1 MLNDWR
7 CGIGFQSC
15 RGESD
20 RIGVLSHAR
29 TSYLRVGQTT
39 GLAVLLLLP
48 LACQQQMAAQ
58 PSYKPLDPS
67 EFFADS
73 RSARPVIPGTVARGH
88 LRTDAHLFTGMRAR
102 KTGDLERVASIVAEA
117 GVNVLAAALNA
128 VIERND
134 YVATFPFPVTH
145 EVLEQ
150 GRNRYMIYC
159 VVCHDSLG
167 TGRGKIVE
175 RGYTPPPS
183 FHIER
188 LREAP
193 AGHFFDVITRGYG
206 SMPEYKEQVPPR
218 ERWAIVAYIRALQL
232 SQRFPEKE
240 LPEEMRKEWQ
250 KSKTPAVGG
259 QPR

>member
-1 MLNDWR
+1 MIHHKDTKSTKKEQRSFLPW
-7 CGIGFQSC
+7 CLLC
-15 RGESD
+15 
-20 RIGVLSHAR
+20 VLCVFVVN
-29 TSYLRVGQTT
+29 LLT
-39 GLAVLLLLP
+39 G
-48 LACQQQMAAQ
+48 CQQQMAAQ

-88 LRTDAHLFTGMRAR
+88 LRSDAHLFTGMRAR
-102 KTGDLERVASIVAEA
+102 KTGDLERATSIVAAA
-117 GVNVLAAALNA
+117 GLDVLAAALNV

-134 YVATFPFPVTH
+134 YVDTFPFPVTR

-183 FHIER
+183 FHIPR
-188 LREAP
+188 LRKKP
-193 AGHFFDVITRGYG
+193 PGHFFGVISNGYG
-206 SMPEYKEQVPPR
+206 SMPSYGQQVPPR
-218 ERWAIVAYIRALQL
+218 DRWAVAAYIRALQL
-232 SQRFPEKE
+232 SQHFPEKE
-240 LPEEMRKEWQ
+240 LTGDMRAEWDRQ
-250 KSKTPAVGG
+250 NKAAPTGG
-259 QPR
+259 QAP